1 MAYFLS
7 YREAEFRRF
16 ESKKVIKKGWDL
28 IRVDK
33 TRKGNGSGDSGQ
45 SMQYTRLK
53 ISE

>member
-16 ESKKVIKKGWDL
+16 ESRKVIRRGWDL
-28 IRVDK
+28 TRVDK
-33 TRKGNGSGDSGQ
+33 TGKANGSSDSGQ
-45 SMQYTRLK
+45 SMPYTRLK